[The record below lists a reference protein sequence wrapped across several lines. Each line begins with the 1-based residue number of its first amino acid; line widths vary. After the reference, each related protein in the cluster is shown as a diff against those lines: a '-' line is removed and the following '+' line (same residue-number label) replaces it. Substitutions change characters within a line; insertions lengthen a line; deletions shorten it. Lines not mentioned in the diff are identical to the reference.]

1 MRLLKMGW
9 REGLEVF
16 LYDGKLNAR
25 RSDGPL
31 TDGDKRFLKLHKGD
45 LVTEIR
51 SLTSG
56 TRISG
61 EDFYGAGLMADA
73 AEKRLK
79 K

>member
-9 REGLEVF
+9 AEGLEVF

-25 RSDGPL
+25 RTAYPL
-31 TDGDKRFLKLHKGD
+31 TDGDKRFLKLHKGG
-45 LVTEIR
+45 LITEIR

-61 EDFYGAGLMADA
+61 EDFYGSGLMADA
-73 AEKRLK
+73 AEKK
-79 K
+79 TQ